1 MMRFLAFLICRIFFK
16 RISYSGTPY
25 TGKSAI
31 WAANHSSA
39 IVDPAVMLGLAPTRI
54 RPLAK
59 HTLWDMPVMKTFLK
73 LTKAIPVNRLQ
84 DMKKDIIAQKEMLEQ
99 GNFEADWRVKANNEA
114 FQKVSDALLE
124 GDCILIFPE
133 GVSHDDPY
141 IYQFKSGLARMAL
154 QALSRATDPN
164 FFVTIQPTVIDY
176 SEKDEFRS
184 ELCLHY
190 CEPIPVTTQE
200 ISVKDIMSRL
210 RESMENGFASFFNW
224 DEKRN
229 WRFLFELSYGRI
241 PYSSRE
247 FRLFV
252 EKYRP
257 EFDLD
262 PVLLA
267 KVQTMRRLLQAII
280 VSPLQLVWG
289 DMNYKKRNFFWVIFR
304 HGWFFVCVTLPIQ
317 ILGSIV
323 WLFPAKI
330 CERLAKKS
338 TSDRDVRATM
348 KIAHG
353 MWFFPFWAF
362 LMSSI
367 FTFLLKDYLPNTN
380 RIIIWVGFLI
390 LTPTFLVLSLILA
403 ESINFFPGF
412 LRLAFLRLFFPRG
425 WYELMKEWREI
436 SDGALSKIKKVDD
449 LEENERGL
457 KTIS

>member
-1 MMRFLAFLICRIFFK
+1 MLRLLAFILCRIFFK
-16 RISYSGTPY
+16 RISISGTPY
-25 TGKSAI
+25 TGKSVI

-39 IVDPAVMLGLAPTRI
+39 IVDPTVMLGLAPAQI

-73 LTKAIPVNRLQ
+73 MTKAIPVNRLQ
-84 DMKKDIIAQKEMLEQ
+84 DMKKDVQAQKEMLEQ
-99 GNFEADWRVKANNEA
+99 GNFDLDWRIKANNEA
-114 FQKVSDALLE
+114 FQAVSEALLR
-124 GDCILIFPE
+124 GDSILIFPE

-154 QALSRATDPN
+154 QALSKATDPN
-164 FFVTIQPTVIDY
+164 FFVVIQPVVIDY

-190 CEPIPVTTQE
+190 CEPVVVTSQE
-200 ISVKDIMSRL
+200 FSVKDIMNGV

-229 WRFLFELSYGRI
+229 WRFLFELCYGRS

-257 EFDLD
+257 ELDLD
-262 PVLLA
+262 QILVA
-267 KVQTMRRLLQAII
+267 RIQTIRRLLQAII

-289 DMNYKKRNFFWVIFR
+289 DINYKKRNFFWIIFR

-317 ILGSIV
+317 VLGAIV
-323 WLFPAKI
+323 WLIPAKF
-330 CERLAKKS
+330 CEKLAIKS

-362 LMSSI
+362 LMSSL
-367 FTFLLKDYLPNTN
+367 FTFLLKDYLPHVHKT
-380 RIIIWVGFLI
+380 IIWIGFLI

-403 ESINFFPGF
+403 ESMNFFPGF
-412 LRLAFLRLFFPRG
+412 LRLTFLRFFFPRG

-436 SDGALSKIKKVDD
+436 TDGVLSKIKKVDE
-449 LEENERGL
+449 LESGEKNNE
-457 KTIS
+457 TA